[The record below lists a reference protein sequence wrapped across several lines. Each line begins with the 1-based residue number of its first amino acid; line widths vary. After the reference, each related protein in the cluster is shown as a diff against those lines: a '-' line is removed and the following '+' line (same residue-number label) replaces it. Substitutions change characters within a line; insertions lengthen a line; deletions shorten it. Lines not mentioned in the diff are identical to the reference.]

1 MRAFK
6 TAFSQ
11 ELLRAIQAGTL
22 AYTYKG
28 VRCLKDPFELAIYSK
43 LIWDLRPASLI
54 EIGTNQ
60 GGSALWFADGL
71 SCAGLSSPVVS
82 IDLAPPA
89 GTRDPRVEFLRG
101 DAARLGE
108 TLTPARLD
116 RLPHPWLVV
125 EDSSHHYD
133 VTLAA
138 IRFFDATMKPGDV
151 LVVEDGVLDELGLTD
166 QYEGGP
172 NRAVAEFLTE
182 SPGRFRIMTEYCDMF
197 GVNATYNPNA
207 YLLRL

>member
-6 TAFSQ
+6 TAFSP
-11 ELLRAIQAGTL
+11 ELLRTIQAGTL

-43 LIWDLRPASLI
+43 LIWDLQPGSLI

-60 GGSALWFADGL
+60 GGSALWFADAL
-71 SCAGLSSPVVS
+71 SSAGLSSPVLS

-89 GTRDPRVEFLRG
+89 GNRDPRVEFLRG

-108 TLTPARLD
+108 TLAPTRLD

-151 LVVEDGVLDELGLTD
+151 LVVEDGVLDDLGLTE

-172 NRAVAEFLTE
+172 NRAVTEFLTA